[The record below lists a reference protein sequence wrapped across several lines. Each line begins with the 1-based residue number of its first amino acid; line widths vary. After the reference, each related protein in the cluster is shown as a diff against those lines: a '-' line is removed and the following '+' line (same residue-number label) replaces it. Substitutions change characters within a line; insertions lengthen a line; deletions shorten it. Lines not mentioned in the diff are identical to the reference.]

1 MPTPRNTCRH
11 HVARN
16 LLDALKPTEIWRR
29 DENDADLWNHTS
41 GIIVNTAAL
50 EERARF
56 FRVVRLRIDEALPL
70 TPPQPSVALGL

>member
-1 MPTPRNTCRH
+1 MSARNDPRP

-16 LLDALKPTEIWRR
+16 LLEALKPVEVWRR
-29 DENDADLWNHTS
+29 IDDESDLWHNES

-50 EERARF
+50 DERGRF
-56 FRVVRLRIDEALPL
+56 FRVVRLGVDEALPL